1 MPQAAIV
8 WHPVKRGL
16 LNHPPPILEAP
27 LSELGVLLRNA
38 RQKQQITVDQVSTAT
53 RIKPVFLE
61 ALEEGDYHLLPGPA
75 YIIGFLRN
83 YAQFLG
89 LQPDEIVQEYYAEQP
104 PPQPAVKAATRVL
117 ASGYERQLRARF
129 FWAFGGLVLLLAG
142 GFAVKE
148 YDATYARTASTPAVT
163 PANLGV
169 TTIGKPVHAVPPAR
183 EVTLRLRPLA
193 PIWARVTVD
202 GVQKFQGLF
211 RGRARVWHAHHSIY
225 VVTLDGAHLRATYDG
240 RPMGKIALQPGL
252 TVWAATTTGWRKV
265 S

>member
-1 MPQAAIV
+1 
-8 WHPVKRGL
+8 
-16 LNHPPPILEAP
+16 
-27 LSELGVLLRNA
+27 
-38 RQKQQITVDQVSTAT
+38 
-53 RIKPVFLE
+53 
-61 ALEEGDYHLLPGPA
+61 
-75 YIIGFLRN
+75 
-83 YAQFLG
+83 
-89 LQPDEIVQEYYAEQP
+89 
-104 PPQPAVKAATRVL
+104 
-117 ASGYERQLRARF
+117 
-129 FWAFGGLVLLLAG
+129 VLLLAG

-148 YDATYARTASTPAVT
+148 YDATYARTAPTPALT

-183 EVTLRLRPLA
+183 KVTLRLRPLA

-202 GVQKFQGLF
+202 GVQVFQGIF
-211 RGRARVWHAHHSIY
+211 RRQARVWHAHHSIY